1 MAHQTFL
8 EKSEKYRFNSIG
20 AAVEDETTKKLYI
33 EHTKRMRD
41 EVGIK
46 YQCVLFDIAADYEGV
61 INVANECIGEEVNK
75 ASAVYWVVGAN
86 AGCAIN
92 KSLTN
97 KKYDGSFNIKAD
109 YTQTELTKGMEAG
122 KFMFHQVDDEIVV
135 LSDINSFTSWD
146 IYKN

>member
-1 MAHQTFL
+1 
-8 EKSEKYRFNSIG
+8 
-20 AAVEDETTKKLYI
+20 
-33 EHTKRMRD
+33 MRD

-61 INVANECIGEEVNK
+61 ISVANECVGEEVNK

-135 LSDINSFTSWD
+135 LSDINSFTSWH
-146 IYKN
+146 IYKNEDFYRNQVVRIIDQIAMDIAGLFNKRYLGKE